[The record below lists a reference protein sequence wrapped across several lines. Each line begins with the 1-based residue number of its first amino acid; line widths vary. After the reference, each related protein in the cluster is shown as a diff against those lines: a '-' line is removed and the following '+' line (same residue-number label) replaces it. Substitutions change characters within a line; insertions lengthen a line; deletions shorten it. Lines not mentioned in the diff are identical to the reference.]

1 MTDEELYA
9 AVKAGDLRAFD
20 ELYARHEVPLF
31 SFLLSTLKSRA
42 DAEDV
47 FQEAFMRTLQSREV
61 RFDRG
66 ATFKTWLF
74 RVARNVMLNRVRGDQ
89 RRDRALEAAPEA
101 DTPAAPD
108 DKLQQH
114 RMLQALD
121 TAIRRLP
128 PPLAEVYRLRTTGF
142 SYEEMAH
149 VLDLPL
155 GTLKSRMNRMVSVLR
170 EELHPWIAT

>member
-31 SFLLSTLKSRA
+31 SFLLSSLKSRA

-47 FQEAFMRTLQSREV
+47 FQEAFMSTLRSREV

-66 ATFKTWLF
+66 ATFRTWLF
-74 RVARNVMLNRVRGDQ
+74 RVARNAMLNRIRSEQ
-89 RRDRALEAAPEA
+89 RRDRALEAAPGT
-101 DTPAAPD
+101 DSPTAPD
-108 DKLQQH
+108 DRVHQQ

-121 TAIRRLP
+121 AAIQRLP
-128 PPLAEVYRLRTTGF
+128 PPLAEVYQLRTTGF

-170 EELHPWIAT
+170 EDLHPWIAP